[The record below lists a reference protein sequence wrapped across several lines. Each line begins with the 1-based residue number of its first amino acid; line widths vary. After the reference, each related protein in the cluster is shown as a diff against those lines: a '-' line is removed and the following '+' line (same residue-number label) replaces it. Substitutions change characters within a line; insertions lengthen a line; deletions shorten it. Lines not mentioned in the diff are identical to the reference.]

1 MEEVGMRRLHDFVL
15 MGRMWLAARRADR
28 LAQDLVRER
37 MRLRTEH
44 QLHLVATARAL
55 GIA

>member
-1 MEEVGMRRLHDFVL
+1 MRRLHDFVL